1 MYKKVTLRIHRT
13 PRIIRDDVLLRM
25 LGISCSG
32 YSIDFG
38 KEVRVVS
45 WIMALAHVTVT
56 YATRRRREFVRYTLG
71 CTTKSIANKPNF
83 SNPNLT
89 IDF

>member
-1 MYKKVTLRIHRT
+1 MRIYRT

-25 LGISCSG
+25 LGILCPR

-45 WIMALAHVTVT
+45 WIMALAM
-56 YATRRRREFVRYTLG
+56 
-71 CTTKSIANKPNF
+71 
-83 SNPNLT
+83 
-89 IDF
+89 